1 MQCLLSAFSG
11 PPRAIAP
18 WRRPQTPFNQFWTEL
33 VSAQDACSRSA
44 RRILIPKPCDQVII
58 KGPRTKEEKVVW
70 DQARERLKECDRE
83 IEYLNAMLKDTKRKS
98 HRHII
103 QDDILH
109 EKRLRDIIVKAIGE
123 PRRDD
128 VQ

>member
-1 MQCLLSAFSG
+1 MPHPDDIVLDMK
-11 PPRAIAP
+11 
-18 WRRPQTPFNQFWTEL
+18 T
-33 VSAQDACSRSA
+33 
-44 RRILIPKPCDQVII
+44 DQVII
-58 KGPRTKEEKVVW
+58 KGPRTKEEKVEW
-70 DQARERLKECDRE
+70 DRWRERIKEHDRE
-83 IEYLNAMLKDTKRKS
+83 IEELNAMLKDPKMKS
-98 HRHII
+98 TRHII